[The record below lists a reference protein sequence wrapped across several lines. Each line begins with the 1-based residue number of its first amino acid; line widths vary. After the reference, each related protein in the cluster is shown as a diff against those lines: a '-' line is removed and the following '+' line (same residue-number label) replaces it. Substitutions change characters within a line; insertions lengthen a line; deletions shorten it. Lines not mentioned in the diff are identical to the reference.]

1 MLDATFC
8 YTLQYESSAAPVL
21 VVFLKVASR
30 AWFPSA
36 EEIACK
42 QDWRV
47 LHVWC
52 YANGCLSTLFC
63 AHGLAVMRCRCHGPV
78 LLASLL
84 DGVACAAVA
93 LASLG
98 LHVPFVAVESDASLK
113 EAAFSCFAKTWH
125 FGDVLDFRV
134 SSLPSKLNRAQFWM
148 VPVAVPTHVLASSLM
163 CAGSLTRL
171 ALSVQCLAP
180 RHLLYLGECP
190 ASAYFI
196 LKCCI
201 QGLQQ

>member
-1 MLDATFC
+1 MQTRLACAPCLVLCQWLPVDALLCTW
-8 YTLQYESSAAPVL
+8 TGRDALQVPWA
-21 VVFLKVASR
+21 
-30 AWFPSA
+30 
-36 EEIACK
+36 
-42 QDWRV
+42 
-47 LHVWC
+47 
-52 YANGCLSTLFC
+52 
-63 AHGLAVMRCRCHGPV
+63 
-78 LLASLL
+78 L

-98 LHVPFVAVESDASLK
+98 LYVPFVAVESDASLK

-163 CAGSLTRL
+163 CSGSLTRL